1 MEHGGNPEL
10 KNRFGQRTLDIVID
24 SGGEHLIPRVDMI
37 LDSGV
42 DINSIGWCGCTPIMN
57 AVVSRRFDLALH
69 LLELGAD
76 PGIYVEGTNQKLIHY
91 VVRTE
96 ENPNLP
102 LTGRAKALQMQLL
115 QELADRGE
123 DAEAARADNKRW
135 GKIQTPSQ
143 LAELNLEKRRRSK
156 SVKNV

>member
-1 MEHGGNPEL
+1 MVWLHTDHERRRIKTFRLGFAS
-10 KNRFGQRTLDIVID
+10 FGTWGR
-24 SGGEHLIPRVDMI
+24 
-37 LDSGV
+37 
-42 DINSIGWCGCTPIMN
+42 
-57 AVVSRRFDLALH
+57 
-69 LLELGAD
+69 

-143 LAELNLEKRRRSK
+143 LAELNLEEKAKIKEREERLK
-156 SVKNV
+156 KEKEEKAANAKKE